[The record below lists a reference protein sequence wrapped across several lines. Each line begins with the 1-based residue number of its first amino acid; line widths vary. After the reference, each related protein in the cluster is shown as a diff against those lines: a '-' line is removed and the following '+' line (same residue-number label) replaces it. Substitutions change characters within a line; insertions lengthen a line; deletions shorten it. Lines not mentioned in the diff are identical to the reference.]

1 VIDRQPEKTFT
12 LSERVRSGSATCGSP
27 RQHMVKHPPDRSF
40 GHMVREVNGLCQRML
55 RKRLKRHGVSSAQWY
70 ILRVLWIQDGLTLT
84 EIAQRAGVAP
94 PQIVSGLRGLIKQG
108 RVVRDKHPSDQRKN
122 VVFLTK
128 RGRQLE
134 NPCFEE
140 AIIANEVALANV
152 SVKDV
157 QTIMRLLHQV
167 RSNLNDDEV
176 VNRNRK
182 LRASKS

>member
-1 VIDRQPEKTFT
+1 
-12 LSERVRSGSATCGSP
+12 
-27 RQHMVKHPPDRSF
+27 MVKHPPDSSF

-140 AIIANEVALANV
+140 AIIANEMALANV
-152 SVKDV
+152 SAKDV

-167 RSNLNDDEV
+167 RSNLNSNDDVV
-176 VNRNRK
+176 VNQNRK
-182 LRASKS
+182 LRARKS

>member
-1 VIDRQPEKTFT
+1 
-12 LSERVRSGSATCGSP
+12 
-27 RQHMVKHPPDRSF
+27 MVKHPPDRSF

-70 ILRVLWIQDGLTLT
+70 ILRVLWISDGLTLT
-84 EIAQRAGVAP
+84 EIASRAGVAA
-94 PQIVSGLRGLIKQG
+94 PQIVGGLRGLIKQG

-122 VVFLTK
+122 VIFLTK

-140 AIIANEVALANV
+140 AIIANEMALAKF
-152 SVKDV
+152 SAEDV

-167 RSNLNDDEV
+167 KSNLNSNENVV
-176 VNRNRK
+176 VNRSRK
-182 LRASKS
+182 VRVSKR